1 MAFLRKLLRRQQA
14 SQQTDELRPH
24 PAGPPVA
31 RLLQRTMQV
40 GWVSDVGQQRSTN
53 EDSVLVVE
61 AFQEGHDALEPFGL
75 FIVADG
81 MGGHKEGEV
90 VSALA
95 VRMAARHI
103 LQQFYLASLGRR
115 EHGADQSSIVEILEQ
130 AANLA
135 NSAVAA
141 AVPGGGTTL
150 ICALVMGRRVYLA
163 NVGDSRAYIVSPQG
177 LEQVTRDHSLVDR
190 LVEMG
195 QLTAEEA
202 ATHPQKNVLYRAVG
216 QGGVLEVDTFIRTIP
231 AGHHLLLCTD
241 GLWSMVAEAEM
252 ASIIAQASSPQ
263 EAGDALVAAANRAGG
278 RDNISAILVRF
289 PLADGD

>member
-1 MAFLRKLLRRQQA
+1 MAFLRKLLKSRQA
-14 SQQTDELRPH
+14 RQTDELSAP
-24 PAGPPVA
+24 PAAPPVI
-31 RLLQRTMQV
+31 RPLHKVMRV
-40 GWVSDVGQQRSTN
+40 GWASDVGRQRSTN

-95 VRMAARHI
+95 VRTAAYHI
-103 LQQFYLASLGRR
+103 LQQFYLASLGRH
-115 EHGADQSSIVEILEQ
+115 EHGADQASIVEILEQ
-130 AANLA
+130 AAKLA

-163 NVGDSRAYIVSPQG
+163 NVGDSRAYIVAPQG
-177 LEQVTRDHSLVDR
+177 MEQVTRDHSLVDR

-216 QGGVLEVDTFIRTIP
+216 QGGTLEVDTFVRSLP
-231 AGHHLLLCTD
+231 AGSHLLLCTD
-241 GLWSMVAEAEM
+241 GLWSMVAEAEI
-252 ASIIAQASSPQ
+252 ASIIARASSPQ
-263 EAGDALVAAANRAGG
+263 EAGEALVAAANRAGG
-278 RDNISAILVRF
+278 KDNISVIVVEF
-289 PLADGD
+289 PLTDGD

>member
-1 MAFLRKLLRRQQA
+1 MALRKLLKRQKA
-14 SQQTDELRPH
+14 SRQTDELKS
-24 PAGPPVA
+24 PPVA
-31 RLLQRTMQV
+31 PPLVRPPREVMRV
-40 GWVSDVGQQRSTN
+40 GWVSDVGRQRSIN

-95 VRMAARHI
+95 VRTAARHI
-103 LQQFYLASLGRR
+103 LQQFYLASLDRR
-115 EHGADQSSIVEILEQ
+115 EHGADQASIVEILEQ

-135 NSAVAA
+135 NSAVVT

-150 ICALVMGRRVYLA
+150 ICALVMGRRAYLA

-216 QGGVLEVDTFIRTIP
+216 QGGALEVDTFVRSIP
-231 AGHHLLLCTD
+231 RGHYLLLCTD
-241 GLWSMVAEAEM
+241 GLWGMVAEAEI
-252 ASIIAQASSPQ
+252 ASIIMRASSPQ
-263 EAGDALVAAANRAGG
+263 EASEALVAAANRAGG
-278 RDNISAILVRF
+278 RDNISAILVEF
-289 PLADGD
+289 PLVDGD

>member
-1 MAFLRKLLRRQQA
+1 MALRKLLRKRQA
-14 SQQTDELRPH
+14 AHQTDELR
-24 PAGPPVA
+24 APPVA
-31 RLLQRTMQV
+31 PPVVHPPQKVMRA
-40 GWVSDVGQQRSTN
+40 GWASDVGRQRSVN
-53 EDSVLVVE
+53 EDAVLVVQ

-95 VRMAARHI
+95 VRTAAHHI
-103 LQQFYLASLGRR
+103 LQQFYLTSLCCR
-115 EHGADQSSIVEILEQ
+115 EHNAGQASIIEILEE
-130 AANLA
+130 AVNLA
-135 NSAVAA
+135 NTTVTA

-202 ATHPQKNVLYRAVG
+202 AMHPQKNVLYRAVG
-216 QGGVLEVDTFIRTIP
+216 QGGTLEVDTFVRSVP

-241 GLWSMVAEAEM
+241 GLWGMVAEAEM
-252 ASIIAQASSPQ
+252 ASIIAQSPSPQ

-278 RDNISAILVRF
+278 RDNISAIIVEF